1 MKTVMSLT
9 EQKSFKKS
17 VNFGKSTRPTS
28 QVSPRTFVILIEYT
42 TKPFTY
48 MHTTQGKQVTGKRIL
63 SKTGC
68 N

>member
-42 TKPFTY
+42 TKPFIY
-48 MHTTQGKQVTGKRIL
+48 MHTTQGMIGKTRFIED
-63 SKTGC
+63 
-68 N
+68 